1 MLWPNQHLS
10 FSGLL
15 DPEKSLAILSH
26 PIHHHHQTRAISL
39 FLRLALTQGNYS
51 LHSFSVLRLVKPQ
64 HSNGNAASHYMI
76 NECLTALGEKTTQK
90 TSNGWIIEPVPGARR
105 EALGKAPPVP
115 GSRHASCSAGPA
127 WLLGTAGMG
136 SPCVSELKLIST
148 GVIFL
153 NSSILYITEF
163 YFKSCF

>member
-1 MLWPNQHLS
+1 MAQPASQFFWAAWPRKVLGNP
-10 FSGLL
+10 FS
-15 DPEKSLAILSH
+15 PH
-26 PIHHHHQTRAISL
+26 PPPPPNTGHFPVPS
-39 FLRLALTQGNYS
+39 QGNYS

-136 SPCVSELKLIST
+136 SLCVSEPLQPFWVKADFYRSHLPE
-148 GVIFL
+148 FL
-153 NSSILYITEF
+153 YPLHHWILL
-163 YFKSCF
+163 